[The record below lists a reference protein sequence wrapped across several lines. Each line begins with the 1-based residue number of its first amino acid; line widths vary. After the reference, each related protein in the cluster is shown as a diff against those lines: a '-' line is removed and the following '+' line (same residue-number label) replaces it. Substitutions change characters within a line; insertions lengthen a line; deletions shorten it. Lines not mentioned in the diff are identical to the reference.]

1 MTLTTRVYTRGVRID
16 YDYNVT
22 TGKHTVYFHG
32 SPRLKGV
39 RGTASEAFTALAPF
53 IDNSDVRELLSWL
66 QTL

>member
-22 TGKHTVYFHG
+22 TGKHSVYFHG
-32 SPRLKGV
+32 SPRIKGV
-39 RGTASEAFTALAPF
+39 RGDASEAIAVLAPF
-53 IDNSDVRELLSWL
+53 KDNSYVRELVSWL